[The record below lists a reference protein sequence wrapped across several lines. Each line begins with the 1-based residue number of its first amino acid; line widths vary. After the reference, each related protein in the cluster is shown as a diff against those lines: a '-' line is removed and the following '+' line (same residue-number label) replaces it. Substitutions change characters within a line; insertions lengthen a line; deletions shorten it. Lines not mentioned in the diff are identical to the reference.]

1 MKNFAK
7 ALERLDVQL
16 ELLDILYAKMSS
28 PRGHAIV
35 PKGLIR
41 RRCFHFVNAIKYQLP
56 TEEVDTIQVQNA
68 VTVPIIPVKT
78 INQNSQHNHTHTTH
92 THTYIHTYSLGNVS
106 VYK

>member
-1 MKNFAK
+1 VKNFAK

-56 TEEVDTIQVQNA
+56 TEEVDTMQVQNA
-68 VTVPIIPVKT
+68 VTVPIIPGKT
-78 INQNSQHNHTHTTH
+78 SIKIHNTLIHIQRIH
-92 THTYIHTYSLGNVS
+92 THTYTRTA
-106 VYK
+106 